1 MIEEPPLPLNKDYA
15 DHCQLLLTFVL
26 VLQRRYYPPT
36 IPEMREDLERS
47 EDKDATA
54 SDLAQFIEQYGG
66 HGWVEK
72 LTEQAGPAM
81 QMQIEDVADVLET
94 LLKYVVRSL

>member
-1 MIEEPPLPLNKDYA
+1 LIEESPLLVNEDYA
-15 DHCQLLLTFVL
+15 DHCQLLLAFVL

-72 LTEQAGPAM
+72 LIEQVGPAM
-81 QMQIEDVADVLET
+81 QMQIEDVADVVET
-94 LLKYVVRSL
+94 LLKYVIRYL